1 MFTQQHEHFNVSLG
15 GSLESTLSDDK
26 RGKFRTFVQVK
37 LYVNICLKKR
47 HTALHINNSALLS
60 SDAIC

>member
-26 RGKFRTFVQVK
+26 RGKFRTFVQV
-37 LYVNICLKKR
+37 NICLKKR
-47 HTALHINNSALLS
+47 HTALRINNSALLS